1 MPSRPIWLRTYCG
14 GIMPEFRFDNTLQ
27 KIITIQQSGARSIR
41 LEDDLFQDELAQGY
55 VLTAQ
60 GLNVLERIF
69 KGIKNK
75 GARAWTLTG
84 PYGSGKSFFGLFL
97 SSALDGF
104 SAAQT
109 ARQKLAGAR
118 PDLAEEILLWT
129 GKTHGLLT
137 IPVTGARASLQDC
150 LVRGIEKAFQRLNK
164 SLATPLLQE
173 LEKARQADSRK
184 FLDWVRHFVRQV
196 SSPEGGYTG
205 VLIIFDELGKAL
217 EHAAAHPHEA
227 DVYLLQELAEFAS
240 RSGETPFVFIGILH
254 QAFEQYASHL
264 DHATQRE
271 WAKVQG
277 RFEDIPFL
285 EPPAQQM
292 RLLART
298 IQAHEIPIQ
307 AQKQISTAIER
318 ALEADWRPTMMPVD
332 EFRTLSVMVYPLHP
346 STFSALPFFFRR
358 LGQNERSI
366 FTYLTSH
373 EPYGFQEFLS
383 NNAPGAFIRLPNLF
397 DYLAANYEGRIYA
410 SGRARPLIEAL
421 ERLENTPNLSSI
433 EQDLLKTISL
443 LNWLGEVSHLLATEA
458 RILSALTESSEEE
471 SILRAGLETLKR
483 RSLIAYRGF
492 NQTYVVWQ
500 GSDVDIEE
508 RLQAAYAAQSGG
520 FSMADVLQAYLP
532 PRPLIAHRH
541 SYQTGTLRFF
551 DVRYVDSLN
560 REKVSL
566 LPTRDA
572 SGVILLC
579 LPATLTEVER
589 FSNWAQT
596 PDLARQTNLVIGVA
610 GRAIRLR
617 ELVQELRGLHWIKE
631 NTPELSGDRV
641 AARELRT
648 RIAMM
653 ETLIRNELDE
663 ALNLRQISALS
674 ECQWFYRGNV
684 VSERTRRGLSA
695 LLSDICDSLYP
706 AAPQIRN
713 ELLNR
718 RELTS
723 QGAAARRNL
732 IEGILTH
739 AEQPLLGIQGFPPER
754 SMYESLLRV
763 HGMHRLDGE
772 SWKLFPPEGNLLPVW
787 DAIYDFVFSPPAEPR
802 PLTDLY
808 SRLNNP
814 PFGLTQGVI
823 PVLLAVFYKVFEN
836 EMTLYKD
843 GTLLVT
849 PEIADWEV
857 LLRRPELFSLAG
869 CRVTGMHGAI
879 VERMAR
885 GLRVPPFVMPVARA
899 LITRLKA
906 LPEHTWRT
914 QRLSTRALAL
924 RRAVDLAR
932 SPERFLFQEIPE
944 ALEMPAFM
952 GNDFNPAV
960 FQDFFER
967 LNQTLE
973 ELSSA
978 TPRLLEWAR
987 DTWLTA
993 CGFPVGEAGW
1003 DAFRLQAQTLV
1014 ARVTHPQLIPLIKRA
1029 AETPNPHAALESVLA
1044 QIANRPPRSWT
1055 DADSERFAAQSQY
1068 LGNLLQRELRE
1079 EPLDTPIDPELHQR
1093 SEQLAA
1099 ELEQHLHRLTDD
1111 PLTAQQAL
1119 KILLRKLRS

>member
-1 MPSRPIWLRTYCG
+1 
-14 GIMPEFRFDNTLQ
+14 MPELQ
-27 KIITIQQSGARSIR
+27 PAHALQNIITIQQSGVRSIR

-60 GLNVLERIF
+60 GLSALERVF
-69 KGIKNK
+69 NGIRNK

-97 SSALDGF
+97 SRALDGF
-104 SAAQT
+104 SAARE
-109 ARQKLAGAR
+109 ARQRLSGVQ
-118 PDLAEEILLWT
+118 PNLAEEILSWA
-129 GKTHGLLT
+129 GETHGLLT
-137 IPVTGARASLQDC
+137 IPVTGTRASLQTC
-150 LVRGIEKAFQRLNK
+150 LARGFEKALERLAEP
-164 SLATPLLQE
+164 LAAPLLQD
-173 LEKARQADSRK
+173 LDKARQADSRA
-184 FLDWVRHFVRQV
+184 FLGWVRQFVRRA
-196 SSPEGGYTG
+196 SSPEGGYAG
-205 VLIIFDELGKAL
+205 ALIVFDELGKAL
-217 EHAAAHPHEA
+217 EHAAAHPQES

-240 RSGETPFVFIGILH
+240 RSRENPFVFVGILH
-254 QAFEQYASHL
+254 QAFEQYASLL
-264 DHATQRE
+264 DHTTQRE

-285 EPPAQQM
+285 EPPVQQM
-292 RLLART
+292 RLLAR
-298 IQAHEIPIQ
+298 AIQ
-307 AQKQISTAIER
+307 AQDMPEAARKQVSAAVER
-318 ALEADWRPTMMPVD
+318 AEKAAWRPAMMSVD
-332 EFRTLSVMVYPLHP
+332 EFRQLSAGAYPLHP
-346 STFSALPFFFRR
+346 STFAALPFFFRR

-373 EPYGFQEFLS
+373 EPRGFQEFLS
-383 NNAPGAFIRLPNLF
+383 NNAPGDFIRLPNLF

-410 SGRARPLIEAL
+410 SGRARPLTEAL
-421 ERLENTPNLSSI
+421 ERLENTPTLSPA

-443 LNWLGEVSHLLATEA
+443 LNWLGEVSPLLATEA
-458 RILSALTESSEEE
+458 RILSALVETPAQESA
-471 SILRAGLETLKR
+471 LRAGLESLKR

-508 RLQAAYAAQSGG
+508 RLQAAYAAQSGA

-532 PRPLIAHRH
+532 PRPLIARRH

-566 LPTRDA
+566 LPARDA
-572 SGVILLC
+572 SGVVLLC
-579 LPATLTEVER
+579 LPAALTEMEQ
-589 FSNWAQT
+589 FADWAQT
-596 PDLARQTNLVIGVA
+596 PVLTGQNNLVVGVA
-610 GRAIRLR
+610 GRAIRLK

-631 NTPELSGDRV
+631 NTPELRGDRV
-641 AARELRT
+641 AERELRA

-653 ETLIRNELDE
+653 ESLIRNELDE
-663 ALNLRQISALS
+663 ALNLHQVSALAG
-674 ECQWFYRGNV
+674 CQWFYQGAV
-684 VSERTRRGLSA
+684 VSEQVRRGLSG
-695 LLSDICDSLYP
+695 LLSKICDDLYCS
-706 AAPQIRN
+706 APQIWN

-732 IEGILTH
+732 IESILAR

-754 SMYESLLRV
+754 SMYEALLRK
-763 HGMHRLDGE
+763 HGMHRQEAQG
-772 SWKLFPPEGNLLPVW
+772 WKLFPPEGNLLPVW
-787 DAIYDFVFSPPAEPR
+787 NAVYDFVFTTPAEPR

-808 SRLNNP
+808 SRLSAP

-836 EMTLYKD
+836 EITLYKD

-869 CRVTGMHGAI
+869 CRVTGIHGAI
-879 VERMAR
+879 VERMAH
-885 GLRVPPFVMPVARA
+885 GLNVPAFVMPVARA

-906 LPEHTWRT
+906 LPEHAWRT
-914 QRLSTRALAL
+914 QRLPAQALAL

-932 SPERFLFQEIPE
+932 SPERFLFQELPE
-944 ALEMPAFM
+944 ALEMLPFT
-952 GNDFNPAV
+952 GVDLDPQI
-960 FQDFFER
+960 FQNFFGR
-967 LNQTLE
+967 LNQALDA
-973 ELSSA
+973 LSNA

-987 DTWLTA
+987 DTWLA
-993 CGFPVGEAGW
+993 ASGFPVGEEGW
-1003 DAFRLQAQTLV
+1003 DAFRQQAQTLV

-1029 AETPNPHAALESVLA
+1029 AETPDSRTALESVLA
-1044 QIANRPPRSWT
+1044 QVANRPLRGWT
-1055 DADSERFAAQSQY
+1055 DADSERFAAQAEY
-1068 LGNLLQRELRE
+1068 LGNLFQRELNE
-1079 EPLDTPIDPELHQR
+1079 EPLELPIDPELRQR

-1099 ELEQHLHRLTDD
+1099 ELEHQLYQLTDD
-1111 PLTAQQAL
+1111 PLVAEQAL
-1119 KILLRKLRS
+1119 KILLRNLRS